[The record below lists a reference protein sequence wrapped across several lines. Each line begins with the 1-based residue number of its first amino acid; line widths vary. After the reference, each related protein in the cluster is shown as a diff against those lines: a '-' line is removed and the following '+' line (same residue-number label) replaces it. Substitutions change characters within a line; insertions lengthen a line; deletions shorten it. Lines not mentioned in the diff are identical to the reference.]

1 MARVSLDV
9 HVGSEE
15 GGIQNDE
22 TLIKLQALTI
32 SSDAQDAAGSAGG
45 EGANHE

>member
-1 MARVSLDV
+1 M
-9 HVGSEE
+9 H
-15 GGIQNDE
+15 E

-45 EGANHE
+45 EGEP